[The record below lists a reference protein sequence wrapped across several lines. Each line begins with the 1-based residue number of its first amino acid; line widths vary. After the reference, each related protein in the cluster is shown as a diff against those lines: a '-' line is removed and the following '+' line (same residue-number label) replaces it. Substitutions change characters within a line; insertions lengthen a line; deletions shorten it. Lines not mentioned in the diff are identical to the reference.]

1 MNPMSDVKDS
11 SAPAQQPL
19 YEKYVNPQW
28 VRLLDVL
35 GMNVHY
41 ASCLGSE
48 LFTDDGRRIL
58 DFNSGYCVH
67 NIGHNHPG
75 VVRAIKA
82 ELDRNGPAMLQ
93 GHVPEL
99 AGELAERLCTQA
111 GGRLSKVFFCSSG
124 SEGVEAVIKF
134 ARAHT
139 KRPGILYAGGGFHG
153 LTCGA
158 LSLMDNPFW
167 TAEFGPLLPETQA
180 VPFGDIGQL
189 DKQLSSRKFAAFVV
203 EPIQAEAGVL
213 IPPPNYLE
221 QAQSLCRRHGT
232 LFVLDE
238 VQTGMYRTGPFLAA
252 HHFRVEPDMVILA
265 KAMSGGLVP
274 SGAVLMSDAVYNS
287 VYSSFKRSII
297 HTSTYSEN
305 SLSMRAGIATMDVLA
320 DGNLGARATHLGQQ
334 LREHLIARLSQYQM
348 IKEVRGLGM
357 MSAIEF
363 QPPKKLRFRILFETF
378 SRIHP
383 AMFGQVLVMRL
394 FRDQAI
400 FSQICGN
407 NFMVL
412 KVAPALTINEAQLDE
427 FVDAIDAVVKLMH
440 TSTGFW
446 TEALGM
452 ARRVINVI

>member
-1 MNPMSDVKDS
+1 MNQMSAAKDS

-19 YEKYVNPQW
+19 YEKYINPQW

-41 ASCLGSE
+41 TSCLGSE
-48 LFTDDGRRIL
+48 LFTGDGRRIL

-67 NIGHNHPG
+67 NLGHNHPA
-75 VVRAIKA
+75 VVRALKA

-99 AGELAERLCTQA
+99 AGELAQRLCTHA

-139 KRPGILYAGGGFHG
+139 RRAGILYAGGGFHG

-167 TAEFGPLLPETQA
+167 TAEFGPLLPQTKA
-180 VPFGDIGQL
+180 VRFGDLGEL
-189 DKQLSSRKFAAFVV
+189 EKQLASKKFAAFVV

-213 IPPPNYLE
+213 IPPPDYLR
-221 QAQSLCRRHGT
+221 QAQSLCRRFGT
-232 LFVLDE
+232 LLVLDE

-252 HHFRVEPDMVILA
+252 HHFGVEPDMVILA
-265 KAMSGGLVP
+265 KAISGGLVP

-287 VYSSFKRSII
+287 VYTSFKRSII

-305 SLSMRAGIATMDVLA
+305 SLSMRAGLATMDILA
-320 DGNLGARATHLGQQ
+320 ESNLGERGAQLGEH
-334 LREHLIARLSQYQM
+334 LREKLTSRLSRYDM
-348 IKEVRGLGM
+348 ITEIRGLGM
-357 MSAIEF
+357 MSGIEF
-363 QPPKKLRFRILFETF
+363 RPPRKIRLRILFEAF
-378 SRIHP
+378 SKIHP

-394 FRDQAI
+394 FRDKAI
-400 FSQICGN
+400 YSQICGN

-412 KVAPALTINEAQLDE
+412 KVAPALVMSESQLDE
-427 FVDAIDAVVKLMH
+427 FVDAMESIVELMH
-440 TSTGFW
+440 ASTGFW

>member
-1 MNPMSDVKDS
+1 MNLVSSAKDS
-11 SAPAQQPL
+11 SAQQPL

-41 ASCLGSE
+41 TSCLGSE

-67 NIGHNHPG
+67 NVGHNHPG
-75 VVRAIKA
+75 VVRALKA

-99 AGELAERLCTQA
+99 AGELAHRLCTQA
-111 GGRLSKVFFCSSG
+111 GGRLSKAFFCSSG

-139 KRPGILYAGGGFHG
+139 KRAGILYAGGGFHG

-167 TAEFGPLLPETQA
+167 TAEFGPLLPETKALQ
-180 VPFGDIGQL
+180 FGDLAQL
-189 DKQLSSRKFAAFVV
+189 EKQLSSKKFAAFIV

-213 IPPPNYLE
+213 IPPPEYLQ
-221 QAQSLCRRHGT
+221 QAQSLCRRYGT

-252 HHFRVEPDMVILA
+252 HHFDVQPDMVILA
-265 KAMSGGLVP
+265 KAISGGLVP

-287 VYSSFKRSII
+287 VYTSFKRSII

-305 SLSMRAGIATMDVLA
+305 SLSMRAGLATLDVLA
-320 DGNLGARATHLGQQ
+320 ESNLGERGARLGQQ
-334 LREHLIARLSQYQM
+334 LREKLTSRLSHYDM
-348 IKEVRGLGM
+348 INDIRGLGM
-357 MSAIEF
+357 MSGIEF
-363 QPPKKLRFRILFETF
+363 RVPKKIRLRILFEAF

-394 FRDQAI
+394 FRDHAI
-400 FSQICGN
+400 YSQICGN

-412 KVAPALTINEAQLDE
+412 KVAPALMISEAQLDQ
-427 FVDAIDAVVKLMH
+427 FVDAMESTVELMH
-440 TSTGFW
+440 ASTGFW

>member
-1 MNPMSDVKDS
+1 MSEAKDS
-11 SAPAQQPL
+11 PAKQPL
-19 YEKYVNPQW
+19 YDRYVNPQW

-41 ASCLGSE
+41 VTCIGSE
-48 LFTDDGRRIL
+48 LFTAEGRRIL

-67 NIGHNHPG
+67 NVGHNHPG
-75 VVRAIKA
+75 VARALRE

-93 GHVPEL
+93 GHVPEI
-99 AGELAERLCTQA
+99 AGELAQRLCAQA

-134 ARAHT
+134 ARANT
-139 KRPGILYAGGGFHG
+139 GRPGIVYASGGFHG

-167 TAEFGPLLPETQA
+167 TAEFGPLLPGTQA

-189 DKQLSSRKFAAFVV
+189 EKQLSSRKFAAFVV
-203 EPIQAEAGVL
+203 EPIQAEAGVM

-265 KAMSGGLVP
+265 KAISGGLVP

-287 VYSSFKRSII
+287 VYTSFKRSII

-305 SLSMRAGIATMDVLA
+305 SLSMRAGLATMDVLA
-320 DGNLGARATHLGQQ
+320 DGNLGERGERLGRQ
-334 LREHLIARLSQYQM
+334 LREKLISRLSHYDM
-348 IKEVRGLGM
+348 IKEIRGLGM
-357 MSAIEF
+357 MSGIEF
-363 QPPKKLRFRILFETF
+363 RPPKKFRLRILFEAF

-394 FRDQAI
+394 FRDKAI
-400 FSQICGN
+400 YSQICGN

-412 KVAPALTINEAQLDE
+412 KVAPALVINESQLDE
-427 FVDAIDAVVKLMH
+427 FVDAMEATVESMH
-440 TSTGFW
+440 ASTGFW

>member
-1 MNPMSDVKDS
+1 MNTTAEAKELSE
-11 SAPAQQPL
+11 QQPL

-35 GMNVHY
+35 GMNVRY
-41 ASCLGSE
+41 TSCLGSE
-48 LFTDDGRRIL
+48 LFTEDGRRIL

-67 NIGHNHPG
+67 NVGHNHPG
-75 VVRAIKA
+75 VVRAIKE

-99 AGELAERLCTQA
+99 AGELAQRLCTKA

-139 KRPGILYAGGGFHG
+139 RRAGILYAGGGFHG

-167 TAEFGPLLPETQA
+167 TAEFGPLLPKTQS
-180 VPFGDIGQL
+180 VPFGDLEQL
-189 DKQLSSRKFAAFVV
+189 EKHLSSKKFAAFVV

-213 IPPPNYLE
+213 IPPPDYLE
-221 QAQSLCRRHGT
+221 QAQSLCRRYGA

-252 HHFRVEPDMVILA
+252 HHFKVEPDMVILA
-265 KAMSGGLVP
+265 KAISGGLVP
-274 SGAVLMSDAVYNS
+274 SGAVLMSDAVYDS

-305 SLSMRAGIATMDVLA
+305 SLSMRAGLATLDVLA
-320 DGNLGARATHLGQQ
+320 DGNLGERGERLGHQ
-334 LREHLIARLSQYQM
+334 LREKLTARLSGYDM

-357 MSAIEF
+357 MSGIEF
-363 QPPKKLRFRILFETF
+363 RPPKKIRLRILFEAF

-394 FRDQAI
+394 FRDKAI
-400 FSQICGN
+400 YSQICGN

-412 KVAPALTINEAQLDE
+412 KVAPALVINETQLDQ
-427 FVDAIDAVVKLMH
+427 FVDAIESVVDLMH
-440 TSTGFW
+440 ASTGFW

>member
-1 MNPMSDVKDS
+1 MQP
-11 SAPAQQPL
+11 SADFHGQPL

-35 GMNVHY
+35 GMNVRY
-41 ASCLGSE
+41 TSCLGSE
-48 LFTDDGRRIL
+48 LFTEDGRSIL

-75 VVRAIKA
+75 VVRALKA

-99 AGELAERLCTQA
+99 AGELAHRLCTHA
-111 GGRLSKVFFCSSG
+111 GGRMSKAFFCSSG
-124 SEGVEAVIKF
+124 SEGVEAAIKF

-139 KRPGILYAGGGFHG
+139 KRTGILYAGGGFHG

-167 TAEFGPLLPETQA
+167 TAEFGPLLPDTQA
-180 VPFGDIGQL
+180 VPFGDVDEL
-189 DKQLSSRKFAAFVV
+189 SRRLSSKRYGAFIV

-213 IPPPNYLE
+213 MPPKNYLADA
-221 QAQSLCRRHGT
+221 QALCRRYGT

-252 HHFRVEPDMVILA
+252 QHFAVEPDMEILA
-265 KAMSGGLVP
+265 KAISGGLVP
-274 SGAVLMSDAVYNS
+274 TGAVLMSDAVYDS

-305 SLSMRAGIATMDVLA
+305 SLSMRAGLATLDVLA
-320 DGNLGARATHLGQQ
+320 DGNLGERGARLGRQ
-334 LREHLIARLSQYQM
+334 LREKLAAKLSGYDM
-348 IKEVRGLGM
+348 IKDIRGLGM
-357 MSAIEF
+357 MSGIEF
-363 QPPKKLRFRILFETF
+363 RAPKKLRLRILFEAF
-378 SRIHP
+378 KKIHP

-394 FRDQAI
+394 FRDHAI
-400 FSQICGN
+400 YSQICGN

-412 KVAPALTINEAQLDE
+412 KVAPALAINEAQVDR
-427 FVDAIDAVVKLMH
+427 FVEAMGAVVGLMH
-440 TSTGFW
+440 SSTGFW

>member
-1 MNPMSDVKDS
+1 MNSMAELKES
-11 SAPAQQPL
+11 SSGQSL
-19 YEKYVNPQW
+19 YEEFVNPQW
-28 VRLLDVL
+28 VRLLNVL
-35 GMNVHY
+35 GMNVRY
-41 ASCLGSE
+41 TSCVGSE
-48 LFTDDGRRIL
+48 LFTDDGRRIA

-67 NIGHNHPG
+67 NVGHNHPG
-75 VVRAIKA
+75 VVRAIKE

-99 AGELAERLCTQA
+99 AGELAQRLCTLG
-111 GGRLSKVFFCSSG
+111 GGRLSKAFFCSSG

-139 KRPGILYAGGGFHG
+139 RRSGILYAGGGFHG

-167 TAEFGPLLPETQA
+167 TAEFGPLLPDTQP
-180 VPFGDIGQL
+180 VPFGDIEQL
-189 DKQLSSRKFAAFVV
+189 ERQLASKKFAAFIV
-203 EPIQAEAGVL
+203 EPVQAEAGVL
-213 IPPPNYLE
+213 IPPPNYLK
-221 QAQSLCRRHGT
+221 QAQALCRRYGT

-252 HHFRVEPDMVILA
+252 HHFGVEPDMVILA
-265 KAMSGGLVP
+265 KAISGGLIP

-287 VYSSFKRSII
+287 VYTSFKRSII

-305 SLSMRAGIATMDVLA
+305 SLSMRAGLATLDVLA
-320 DGNLGARATHLGQQ
+320 DGDLGERGERLGQQ
-334 LREHLIARLSQYQM
+334 LREKLTSRLSRYDM
-348 IKEVRGLGM
+348 IKDIRGLGM
-357 MSAIEF
+357 MSGIEF
-363 QPPKKLRFRILFETF
+363 RPPKKFRLRILFEAF
-378 SRIHP
+378 SKIHP

-394 FRDQAI
+394 FRDHAI
-400 FSQICGN
+400 YSQICGN

-412 KVAPALTINEAQLDE
+412 KVAPALVVGESQLDQ
-427 FVDAIDAVVKLMH
+427 FVDAMEATVDLMH
-440 TSTGFW
+440 ASSGFW